1 MVATRR
7 TQRSDDAARGS
18 GGETASDE
26 QYPLYLA
33 AGDANDRFPHSSD
46 DEEEAVAEPEIVA
59 SETDPARS
67 VHASSGPRG
76 WQTSG
81 ADGKTAAAASAESSD
96 AKPAPSESP
105 EPPAAAAAEPDAS
118 VSPGREAPTTQD
130 ALAGDV
136 DCAGDACGALDAA
149 PAAAPVSPGTALV
162 RALSDKDKRV
172 ADSAAL
178 ALAARQPP
186 KSRRRPMWVPGAGI
200 RELDRISQNGVI
212 RSALYAAT
220 AMLVAGGMP
229 LEEAI
234 KAREQCSCV

>member
-1 MVATRR
+1 MA
-7 TQRSDDAARGS
+7 
-18 GGETASDE
+18 ETASGE
-26 QYPLYLA
+26 QYPLFLDAGA
-33 AGDANDRFPHSSD
+33 AKHLFPQSD
-46 DEEEAVAEPEIVA
+46 DEEERQGAQHEIKA
-59 SETDPARS
+59 SETKPKKS
-67 VHASSGPRG
+67 VHPSSGPRG

-96 AKPAPSESP
+96 AKPAPSKSP
-105 EPPAAAAAEPDAS
+105 EPPAAAAAKPDAS
-118 VSPGREAPTTQD
+118 VSPGREAPTAQD
-130 ALAGDV
+130 ALAGTV
-136 DCAGDACGALDAA
+136 DGAGDACGALDAA

-162 RALSDKDKRV
+162 RALSAKDKHL

-178 ALAARQPP
+178 ALAARPTARA
-186 KSRRRPMWVPGAGI
+186 RRWPFVPGAGI
-200 RELDRISQNGVI
+200 GELDRISQNGVI

>member
-1 MVATRR
+1 MVATRH
-7 TQRSDDAARGS
+7 TQRSDDAAHGS
-18 GGETASDE
+18 DGETASGE
-26 QYPLYLA
+26 QYPLYFA

-46 DEEEAVAEPEIVA
+46 DEEEEVAEPEIVA

-67 VHASSGPRG
+67 VHAASGPRG

-81 ADGKTAAAASAESSD
+81 ADDETAAAASAESSD
-96 AKPAPSESP
+96 AKSAPSESP

-118 VSPGREAPTTQD
+118 VSPGREAPTAQD
-130 ALAGDV
+130 ARAGV
-136 DCAGDACGALDAA
+136 DGARDACGALDAA
-149 PAAAPVSPGTALV
+149 AAAAPVSSETELM
-162 RALSDKDKRV
+162 RALSAKDEAV
-172 ADSAAL
+172 AGGAAL
-178 ALAARQPP
+178 ALAARPTARA
-186 KSRRRPMWVPGAGI
+186 RRWPFVPGAGI
-200 RELDRISQNGVI
+200 GELDRISQNGVV